1 MDYFEYRNGE
11 LFAEGVPVRRIAREV
26 GTPAYIYSLATLK
39 RHYRVF
45 DQAFARIPHLVCFA
59 MKSNSN
65 LAVLRAFVK
74 EGGGFDIVSAGE
86 LFRALKAGADPKKI
100 VFSGVGK
107 KREELEYALNSGIL
121 MFNIESEQEVTFL
134 NEVARSLGKKAPMSL
149 RVNPDVDPKTH
160 PYISTG
166 MKKSKFGID
175 IKRSMEVYKKALS
188 LPNLEVI
195 GVDCHIGSQLT
206 SVLPFVDALSRVRE
220 YLDKVLV
227 GYLRKEGANIRYL
240 DLGGGL
246 GIRYED
252 EEPPQPDEYA
262 AALIQGLEGIELLD
276 VTLILEPGRVIV
288 GNAGILVTE
297 VLYLKETDE
306 KKFVVVDGGMNDL
319 IRPALYGSYQAIR
332 PVLERKAETIVADVV
347 GPICESGDFFAK
359 DREVPRPQRGDLLA
373 VMSAGAYG
381 FTMASNYNAH
391 PRPPEVLV
399 DGDSF
404 YVVRARE
411 SFEDLIKGEVIPPIL
426 Q

>member
-1 MDYFEYRNGE
+1 MNYFEYRDGE
-11 LFAEGVPVRRIAREV
+11 LFAEEVPVRRIAREV
-26 GTPAYIYSLATLK
+26 GTPVYVYSLATLR

-45 DQAFARIPHLVCFA
+45 DRAFSSFSHVICFS

-65 LAVLRAFVK
+65 LAILRIFVK
-74 EGGGFDIVSAGE
+74 EGGGFDIVSGGE
-86 LFRALKAGADPKKI
+86 LFRALRAGADPKKI

-107 KREELEYALNSGIL
+107 RKEEFEHALTSGIL
-121 MFNIESEQEVTFL
+121 MFNVESEQELTVL
-134 NEVARSLGKKAPMSL
+134 NEVARAVGKKAPISL

-175 IKRSMEVYKKALS
+175 IKRSMDEYKRALS
-188 LPNLEVI
+188 LSHLEVI

-206 SVLPFVDALSRVRE
+206 SVPPFVDALTRVRS
-220 YLDKVLV
+220 LV
-227 GYLRKEGANIRYL
+227 DALRKEGAGIRYL

-246 GIRYED
+246 GIKYKD
-252 EEPPQPDEYA
+252 EEPPHPEAYA
-262 AALIQGLEGIELLD
+262 EALIRGLEGLD

-306 KKFVVVDGGMNDL
+306 KKFVVVDGAMNDL
-319 IRPALYGSYQAIR
+319 IRPALYGSYQGIS
-332 PVLERKAETIVADVV
+332 PVMKRDGERIVADVV

-359 DREVPRPQRGDLLA
+359 DREIPQVQPGDFLA
-373 VMSAGAYG
+373 VMSTGAYG
-381 FTMASNYNAH
+381 FTMASNYNS
-391 PRPPEVLV
+391 RPKAAEVLV
-399 DGDSF
+399 DGANF
-404 YVVRARE
+404 YVVRGRE
-411 SFEDLIKGEVIPPIL
+411 TLEDLIKGEVIPAVL

>member
-26 GTPAYIYSLATLK
+26 GTPVYVYSLATLR
-39 RHYRVF
+39 RHFRVF

-175 IKRSMEVYKKALS
+175 IKCSMEVYKKALS

-359 DREVPRPQRGDLLA
+359 DREIPRPQRGDLLA

-411 SFEDLIKGEVIPPIL
+411 SFEDLIKGEVIPPAL

>member
-1 MDYFEYRNGE
+1 MHYFDYRDGE
-11 LFAEGVPVRRIAREV
+11 LFAEGVPVRRIAKEV
-26 GTPAYIYSLATLK
+26 GTPAYIYSLATLR

-45 DQAFARIPHLVCFA
+45 DQAFSRIPHIVCFSVKA
-59 MKSNSN
+59 NSN
-65 LAVLRAFVK
+65 LAVLRAFAK
-74 EGGGFDIVSAGE
+74 EGGGFDIVSGGE
-86 LFRALKAGADPKKI
+86 LFRALKAGAEPKKI

-107 KREELEYALNSGIL
+107 TKDEIEYALAAGIL
-121 MFNIESEQEVTFL
+121 MFNVESEQELTVL
-134 NEVARSLGKKAPMSL
+134 NDIARGMGKKAPISL

-175 IKRSMEVYKKALS
+175 IKRSVEEYKKALS
-188 LPNLEVI
+188 LSHLEVV
-195 GVDCHIGSQLT
+195 GVACHIGSQLT
-206 SVLPFVDALSRVRE
+206 SVPPFVDALSRVRE

-227 GYLRKEGANIRYL
+227 GSLDKEGARIRYV

-246 GIRYED
+246 GIRYKD
-252 EEPPQPDEYA
+252 EEPPHPEEYA
-262 AALIQGLEGIELLD
+262 AALIRELEGLD

-288 GNAGILVTE
+288 GNAGILVTG
-297 VLYLKETDE
+297 VLYLKETEE
-306 KKFVVVDGGMNDL
+306 KRFVVVDGGMNDL

-332 PVLERKAETIVADVV
+332 PASVRQAETIVADVV

-359 DREVPRPQRGDLLA
+359 DREIPRPQPGDLLA

-381 FTMASNYNAH
+381 FTMASNYNSH

-399 DGDSF
+399 DGENF
-404 YVVRARE
+404 YVIRKRE
-411 SFEDLIKGEVIPPIL
+411 TLDDLVSGEVIPEIL

>member
-1 MDYFEYRNGE
+1 MHYFEYREGE
-11 LFAEGVPVRRIAREV
+11 LFAEGVPIRRIAREV
-26 GTPAYIYSLATLK
+26 GTPAYIYSLATLR

-45 DQAFARIPHLVCFA
+45 DQAFARIPHFVCFA
-59 MKSNSN
+59 MKANSN
-65 LAVLRAFVK
+65 LAVLRVFAK
-74 EGGGFDIVSAGE
+74 EGSGFDIVSAGE

-107 KREELEYALNSGIL
+107 KKEEIEYALSAGIL
-121 MFNIESEQEVTFL
+121 MFNVESEQELTLL
-134 NEVARSLGKKAPMSL
+134 NETARGAGKKAPISL

-175 IKRSMEVYKKALS
+175 IKRSMEIYKRALS

-246 GIRYED
+246 GIRYKD
-252 EEPPQPDEYA
+252 EEPPQLDEYA
-262 AALIQGLEGIELLD
+262 AALIRGLEGLD

-332 PVLERKAETIVADVV
+332 PVVERKVETIVADVV

-359 DREVPRPQRGDLLA
+359 DREIPRPQPGDLLA

-381 FTMASNYNAH
+381 FAMSSNYNSH
-391 PRPPEVLV
+391 PKAPEILV
-399 DGDSF
+399 DGENF
-404 YVVRARE
+404 YVVRERE
-411 SFEDLIKGEVIPPIL
+411 SMEDLIKGEVIPLVL

>member
-1 MDYFEYRNGE
+1 MHHFEYRSGE
-11 LFAEGVPVRRIAREV
+11 LFAEGVPVRRVAREV
-26 GTPAYIYSLATLK
+26 GTPAYIYSLATLR
-39 RHYRVF
+39 RHFRVF
-45 DQAFARIPHLVCFA
+45 DQAFARVPHLICFSVKA
-59 MKSNSN
+59 NSN
-65 LAVLRAFVK
+65 LAVLRTFAK
-74 EGGGFDIVSAGE
+74 EGGGFDIVSGGE

-107 KREELEYALNSGIL
+107 KREEIEYALNAGIL
-121 MFNIESEQEVTFL
+121 MFNVESEQELTFL
-134 NEVARSLGKKAPMSL
+134 NEVARGVGKRASISL

-175 IKRSMEVYKKALS
+175 IKRSMELYKKAFS
-188 LPNLEVI
+188 LPHLEVI

-246 GIRYED
+246 GIRYKD
-252 EEPPQPDEYA
+252 EEPPLPDEYA
-262 AALIQGLEGIELLD
+262 AALIRGLEGLD

-319 IRPALYGSYQAIR
+319 IRPALYGSYQEIR
-332 PVLERKAETIVADVV
+332 PVVQREAEMIIADVV

-359 DREVPRPQRGDLLA
+359 DRKIACPQPGDLFA

-381 FTMASNYNAH
+381 FAMASNYNAH

-399 DGDSF
+399 DGDNF
-404 YVVRARE
+404 YVVRQRE
-411 SFEDLIKGEVIPPIL
+411 SFEDLVKGEVIPPIL

>member
-1 MDYFEYRNGE
+1 MNHFEYRDGE
-11 LFAEGVPVRRIAREV
+11 LFAEQVPVKRIAREV
-26 GTPAYIYSLATLK
+26 GTPAYIYSLATLR

-45 DQAFARIPHLVCFA
+45 DQAFAKVPHLVCFSV
-59 MKSNSN
+59 KSNSN
-65 LAVLRAFVK
+65 LAVLRTFAK
-74 EGGGFDIVSAGE
+74 EGGGFDIVSGGE
-86 LFRALKAGADPKKI
+86 LFRALKAGGDPRKI

-107 KREELEYALNSGIL
+107 KKEEIEYALNAGIL
-121 MFNIESEQEVTFL
+121 MFNVESEQELTFIDQL
-134 NEVARSLGKKAPMSL
+134 SRGLGKRAPISL

-166 MKKSKFGID
+166 MKKSKFGIE
-175 IKRSMEVYKKALS
+175 ITRSAELYKMALS
-188 LPNLEVI
+188 LKNLEVI

-206 SVLPFVDALSRVRE
+206 SVGPFVDALSRVRE
-220 YLDKVLV
+220 YLDRVLV

-246 GIRYED
+246 GIQYKD
-252 EEPPQPDEYA
+252 EEPPRPEEYA
-262 AALIQGLEGIELLD
+262 AALIQGLEGLD

-297 VLYLKETDE
+297 VLYLKETEE

-332 PVLERKAETIVADVV
+332 PVLDKKAGTIVADVV

-359 DREVPRPQRGDLLA
+359 DREVPRPEPGDLLA

-381 FTMASNYNAH
+381 FTMASNYISH

-399 DGDSF
+399 DGDKF
-404 YVVRARE
+404 YVVRQRE
-411 SFEDLIKGEVIPPIL
+411 TLDDLIRGETIPPAL